1 MQDAPVTDGIDW
13 LNQTPLDREGSR
25 LGRAEDHPS
34 FADRAYVSR
43 RNAIV
48 ATAKGHRVGAPSP
61 RVAYDEAE
69 HAAWRTVHA
78 ALTEAQQGRACQA
91 VLQARETA
99 PIPGDRIPQHEE
111 VSDRL
116 EPLAGFR
123 FTLAGGVVPTK
134 RLLGAMADGYF
145 HAVQYVR
152 HPAMPLYTPEPDIL
166 HDVFGHGIHLS
177 DPWFTDLY
185 RTVGRAAARV
195 QSADALDLIGRVY
208 WFTLEYGL
216 AWENGHPKAYGA
228 ALLSS
233 YGELAHFPHTTI
245 RPFRLPDLVRIPY
258 QVAGYQQILFA
269 VDSLPHLAE
278 VLHEFLDDFDEDT
291 RDRYGLPPLAQR
303 GFMARPGTTASEG

>member
-1 MQDAPVTDGIDW
+1 MIDW
-13 LNQTPLDREGSR
+13 LSQTPLDPNGSR

-48 ATAKGHRVGAPSP
+48 AAAKGHRVGAPSP
-61 RVAYDEAE
+61 PIAYDDAE
-69 HAAWRTVHA
+69 HAAWRTVDA
-78 ALTEAQQGRACQA
+78 ALTEAQQGRVCQA

-99 PIPGDRIPQHEE
+99 PIPAGRIPQHEE

-116 EPLAGFR
+116 EPLTGFR
-123 FTLAGGVVPTK
+123 FTLAGGIVPNK
-134 RLLGAMADGYF
+134 RFLGAMADGYF

-166 HDVFGHGIHLS
+166 HDVFGHGIHLFA
-177 DPWFTDLY
+177 PWFADLY

-195 QSADALDLIGRVY
+195 RSADALDLISRVY

-216 AWENGHPKAYGA
+216 AWEHGRPKAYGA

-233 YGELAHFPHTTI
+233 YGELARFPQADI
-245 RPFRLPDLVRIPY
+245 RPFHLPDLVRLPY
-258 QVAGYQQILFA
+258 QVAGYQQVLFA
-269 VDSLPHLAE
+269 VDSLPHLSE
-278 VLHEFLDDFDEDT
+278 VLHDFLDDFDEET
-291 RDRYGLPPLAQR
+291 RDRHGLPPLVER
-303 GFMARPGTTASEG
+303 GFMARPEASASTG